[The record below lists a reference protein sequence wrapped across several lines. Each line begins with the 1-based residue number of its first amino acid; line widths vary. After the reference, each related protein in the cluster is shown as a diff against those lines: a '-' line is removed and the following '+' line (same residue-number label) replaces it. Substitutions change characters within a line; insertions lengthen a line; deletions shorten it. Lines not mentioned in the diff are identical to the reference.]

1 MYQRDYHGEE
11 KRGRFTIQAMYSA
24 QVLDHFENPRNV
36 GEIVGADAVA
46 ELENPVCGDV
56 VRLTL
61 RMAGGRIAE
70 ARFKAKG
77 CVASVACAS
86 ALTET
91 IVGKSLAEVRA
102 MGREGIS
109 SALGG
114 LPQASEHA
122 AQLAIDVLRAALE
135 SRGAGRD
142 SSLRLIA

>member
-11 KRGRFTIQAMYSA
+11 KRGRFTIQAMYST

-36 GEIVGADAVA
+36 GEIAGADAVA

-61 RMAGGRIAE
+61 RMAGERVVE

-86 ALTET
+86 ALTEA
-91 IVGKSLAEVRA
+91 IVGKSLLELRA
-102 MGREGIS
+102 MRREDIS
-109 SALGG
+109 STLGG

-122 AQLAIDVLRAALE
+122 AQLAIDVLRAALG
-135 SRGAGRD
+135 SCGV
-142 SSLRLIA
+142 SSLREE